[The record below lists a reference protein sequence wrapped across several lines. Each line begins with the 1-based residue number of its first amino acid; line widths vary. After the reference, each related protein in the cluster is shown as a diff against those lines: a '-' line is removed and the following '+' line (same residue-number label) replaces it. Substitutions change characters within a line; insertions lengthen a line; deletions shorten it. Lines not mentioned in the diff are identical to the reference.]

1 MFGSESQLYLTFAK
15 KSLRISTVAYPLIS
29 LSVITTI
36 FFQAI
41 GKPTQAMFL
50 SMTRQVAVL
59 LPAIILFAYLMGVEG
74 ALWSTSASDTVPA
87 VVALSLL
94 FKYRKKYLME
104 RKNIN
109 YNRTTVWKQRHW
121 DGWEF
126 DEYIV
131 LTEGC
136 PC

>member
-1 MFGSESQLYLTFAK
+1 MLGLAVFFVFQFTPHIIILMFGSESQLYLTFAK
-15 KSLRISTVAYPLIS
+15 KSLRISTAAYPLIS

-74 ALWSTSASDTVPA
+74 ALWSTSASDTVAA

-94 FKYRKKYLME
+94 FKY
-104 RKNIN
+104 
-109 YNRTTVWKQRHW
+109 
-121 DGWEF
+121 
-126 DEYIV
+126 
-131 LTEGC
+131 
-136 PC
+136 